1 MKRMHN
7 LKLMIRLF
15 VAVVV
20 LFICASLQAQ
30 ISTTYSLRHH
40 AITFKS
46 DRAEIVVDPA
56 ITFKYL
62 SSDSYS
68 GVDNIRG
75 ATFTAKI
82 DSNFTAGGALFE
94 RQSTLSPFLS
104 EFALQTSSMPGWGR
118 FKKLDSETWGENPRT
133 IDIAMAIGF
142 LAWSQNSLKAK
153 IEIGATRF
161 GWSKS
166 PLMLSNEDVP
176 YPSLKFGWVKSDYFA
191 DISINQWVGS
201 TRDGAVGSEYII
213 RNINKA
219 IISSA
224 GFSNEHF
231 AIALLFG
238 RTLEPS
244 LSVVSLAGRFV
255 KNGGFIDCEAA
266 TSSTSTSGPS
276 YQIGAGY
283 QGGLFRTGLNIIRT
297 KDGLYGDGEEMVW
310 SNAGIPLG
318 VITGN
323 NTEMTTLYFTFKNS
337 ESAKWYC
344 KWEVGTFSNALYNSN
359 DNSNDNFS
367 RFTKGSITRVFSLDW
382 DMGLTLSVEAF
393 KGHDPMLGIGVV
405 HGIVRGFDELLIP

>member
-1 MKRMHN
+1 MKSMQN
-7 LKLMIRLF
+7 LELMIRSFL
-15 VAVVV
+15 AVLA
-20 LFICASLQAQ
+20 LFICVSIQAQ

-68 GVDNIRG
+68 GFDNIRG

-82 DSNFTAGGALFE
+82 DSNFTAGGALYE

-118 FKKLDSETWGENPRT
+118 FKKLDSATWGENPRT

-153 IEIGATRF
+153 IEIGAQRF

-176 YPSLKFGWVKSDYFA
+176 YPSVKFGWVKSAYFA

-201 TRDGAVGSEYII
+201 KRDGAVGSEYII

-224 GFSNEHF
+224 GFSNENF

-244 LSVVSLAGRFV
+244 ISVVSLAGRFV
-255 KNGGFIDCEAA
+255 KNEGFINYEAA
-266 TSSTSTSGPS
+266 TSSRSTSGPS

-283 QGGLFRTGLNIIRT
+283 NGDKFRTGLNIIRT
-297 KDGLYGDGEEMVW
+297 KDGLYGDGEEMIW
-310 SNAGIPLG
+310 SNATIPLG

-323 NTEMTTLYFTFKNS
+323 NTKMSSVYFTFKNS
-337 ESAKWYC
+337 DSAKWYFNC
-344 KWEVGTFSNALYNSN
+344 EAGLFSNAHY
-359 DNSNDNFS
+359 NSNDNFS
-367 RFTKGSITRVFSLDW
+367 RFTKGSITRVFSQDW

-405 HGIVRGFDELLIP
+405 HGIIRGFDELLIP

>member
-1 MKRMHN
+1 
-7 LKLMIRLF
+7 MIRSFL
-15 VAVVV
+15 VVMA
-20 LFICASLQAQ
+20 LCICASLQAQ

-68 GVDNIRG
+68 GFDNIRG

-82 DSNFTAGGALFE
+82 DSNFTAGGALYE

-118 FKKLDSETWGENPRT
+118 FKKLDSATWEENPRT

-142 LAWSQNSLKAK
+142 LAWYKNSLKAK

-166 PLMLSNEDVP
+166 PLMLSNDDVP
-176 YPSLKFGWVKSDYFA
+176 YPSVKFGWVKSDYFA
-191 DISINQWVGS
+191 DISVNQWVGS
-201 TRDGAVGSEYII
+201 KRDGAVGSEYII

-224 GFSNEHF
+224 GFSNESF

-238 RTLEPS
+238 HTLEPS
-244 LSVVSLAGRFV
+244 ISVVSLSGRFV
-255 KNGGFIDCEAA
+255 KNGGFINYEAA

-283 QGGLFRTGLNIIRT
+283 NGDQFRTGLNIIRT

-310 SNAGIPLG
+310 SNAMIPLG

-323 NTEMTTLYFTFKNS
+323 NTKMSSVYFTFKNS
-337 ESAKWYC
+337 DSAKWYFNL
-344 KWEVGTFSNALYNSN
+344 EAGLFSN
-359 DNSNDNFS
+359 DNYNLNDDFS
-367 RFTKGSITRVFSLDW
+367 RFTKGSITRIFSQDW

-405 HGIVRGFDELLIP
+405 HGIVRGYEELLIP

>member
-1 MKRMHN
+1 MKSMHN
-7 LKLMIRLF
+7 LKLMIRSFL
-15 VAVVV
+15 AVVV
-20 LFICASLQAQ
+20 LCICASLQAQ
-30 ISTTYSLRHH
+30 ISTAYSLRHH

-118 FKKLDSETWGENPRT
+118 FKKLDSATWGENPRT

-166 PLMLSNEDVP
+166 SLMLSSEDVP
-176 YPSLKFGWVKSDYFA
+176 YPSVKFGWVKSDYFA
-191 DISINQWVGS
+191 DISINQWIGDKDGS
-201 TRDGAVGSEYII
+201 GDIL
-213 RNINKA
+213 RNVNKA
-219 IISSA
+219 ILSSA
-224 GFSNEHF
+224 GFSNENF

-238 RTLEPS
+238 HTLEPS
-244 LSVVSLAGRFV
+244 ISIVSMAGRFV
-255 KNGGFIDCEAA
+255 KNGGFVNYEAA

-283 QGGLFRTGLNIIRT
+283 NGGQFRTGLNIIRT

-323 NTEMTTLYFTFKNS
+323 NTEMTTVYFTFKNS
-337 ESAKWYC
+337 DSAKWYFKC
-344 KWEVGTFSNALYNSN
+344 EAGTFSNTNYQ
-359 DNSNDNFS
+359 FS
-367 RFTKGSITRVFSLDW
+367 RFTKGSITRVFSQDW
-382 DMGLTLSVEAF
+382 DMGLTFSVEAF

>member
-1 MKRMHN
+1 MKSMQN
-7 LKLMIRLF
+7 LKLMIRSFLTV
-15 VAVVV
+15 VA
-20 LFICASLQAQ
+20 LCICTSLQAQ

-40 AITFKS
+40 AMTFKS
-46 DRAEIVVDPA
+46 DRAEIIVDPA

-68 GVDNIRG
+68 GIDNIRG

-104 EFALQTSSMPGWGR
+104 EFALQTSRIPGWGI
-118 FKKLDSETWGENPRT
+118 FKRLDDETWGENPRT
-133 IDIAMAIGF
+133 IDIAKAIGF
-142 LAWSQNSLKAK
+142 MAWSKNSLSTK
-153 IEIGATRF
+153 IEIGAQRF
-161 GWSKS
+161 GWNTS
-166 PLMLSNEDVP
+166 PLMLSHEDVP
-176 YPSLKFGWVKSDYFA
+176 YPSLQFEWSKSDFFV
-191 DISINQWVGS
+191 DLSLNQWVGNK
-201 TRDGAVGSEYII
+201 RDGAVISEHII
-213 RNINKA
+213 RNINQA

-238 RTLEPS
+238 HTLEPS
-244 LSVVSLAGRFV
+244 ISILSLAGRFV
-255 KNGGFIDCEAA
+255 KNGGFINYEAA

-283 QGGLFRTGLNIIRT
+283 NGNQFRTGLNLSLT

-310 SNAGIPLG
+310 SNAMIPLG

-323 NTEMTTLYFTFKNS
+323 NTTMSSIYFSTKS
-337 ESAKWYC
+337 DGTSKWYIKC
-344 KWEVGTFSNALYNSN
+344 EAGAFSNINYNL
-359 DNSNDNFS
+359 NDNFS
-367 RFTKGSITRVFSLDW
+367 RFTKGSITRVFSQDW

-393 KGHDPMLGIGVV
+393 KGHEPMFGIGVV
-405 HGIVRGFDELLIP
+405 HGIVRGFDALHIP

>member
-1 MKRMHN
+1 MKSMHN
-7 LKLMIRLF
+7 LKLMIRSFL
-15 VAVVV
+15 AVVV
-20 LFICASLQAQ
+20 LCICASLQAQ
-30 ISTTYSLRHH
+30 ISTAYSLRHH

-82 DSNFTAGGALFE
+82 DSNFTAGGALYE

-118 FKKLDSETWGENPRT
+118 FKKLDSATWGENPRT

-166 PLMLSNEDVP
+166 SLMLSSEDVP
-176 YPSLKFGWVKSDYFA
+176 YPSVKFGWVKSDYFA
-191 DISINQWVGS
+191 DISINQWIGDKDGS
-201 TRDGAVGSEYII
+201 GDIL
-213 RNINKA
+213 RNVNKA
-219 IISSA
+219 ILSSA
-224 GFSNEHF
+224 GFSNENF

-238 RTLEPS
+238 HTLEPS
-244 LSVVSLAGRFV
+244 ISIVSMAGRFV
-255 KNGGFIDCEAA
+255 KNGGFVNYEAA

-283 QGGLFRTGLNIIRT
+283 NGNQFRTGMNLIHT
-297 KDGLYGDGEEMVW
+297 KEGLYGDGEEMIW
-310 SNAGIPLG
+310 SNAMIPLG

-323 NTEMTTLYFTFKNS
+323 NTEMTTVYFTFKNS
-337 ESAKWYC
+337 DSAKWYFKC
-344 KWEVGTFSNALYNSN
+344 EAGTFSNTNYQ
-359 DNSNDNFS
+359 FS
-367 RFTKGSITRVFSLDW
+367 RFTKGSITRVFSQDW
-382 DMGLTLSVEAF
+382 DMGLTFSVEAF

>member
-1 MKRMHN
+1 MKSMHN
-7 LKLMIRLF
+7 LKLMIRSFLL
-15 VAVVV
+15 VGV
-20 LFICASLQAQ
+20 LFICVSLQAQ
-30 ISTTYSLRHH
+30 ISTTYSLLHH

-62 SSDSYS
+62 CSDSYS
-68 GVDNIRG
+68 GFDNIRG

-104 EFALQTSSMPGWGR
+104 EFALQTYSMPGWGR
-118 FKKLDSETWGENPRT
+118 FKILDGATWGDNPRT

-161 GWSKS
+161 GWNKS
-166 PLMLSNEDVP
+166 PLMLSHEDVP
-176 YPSLKFGWVKSDYFA
+176 YPSVKFGWFKSDYFA
-191 DISINQWVGS
+191 DVSISQWVGS
-201 TRDGAVGSEYII
+201 TKEGAIEVDYLI

-224 GFSNEHF
+224 GFSNENF

-238 RTLEPS
+238 HTLEPS
-244 LSVVSLAGRFV
+244 ISIVSLAGRFV
-255 KNGGFIDCEAA
+255 KNEGFINYEAA
-266 TSSTSTSGPS
+266 TSSRSTSGPS

-283 QGGLFRTGLNIIRT
+283 NGDKFRTGLNIIRT
-297 KDGLYGDGEEMVW
+297 KDGLYGDGEEMIW
-310 SNAGIPLG
+310 SNAMIPLG

-323 NTEMTTLYFTFKNS
+323 NTKMSSVYFTFKNS
-337 ESAKWYC
+337 DSAKWYFKC
-344 KWEVGTFSNALYNSN
+344 EVGAFSNAHYNLN
-359 DNSNDNFS
+359 DDFS
-367 RFTKGSITRVFSLDW
+367 RFTKGSITRVFSQDW
-382 DMGLTLSVEAF
+382 DMGLTLSIEAF

-405 HGIVRGFDELLIP
+405 HGIIRGFDELLIP

>member
-1 MKRMHN
+1 
-7 LKLMIRLF
+7 MIRSFL
-15 VAVVV
+15 VVMA
-20 LFICASLQAQ
+20 LCICASLQAQ

-104 EFALQTSSMPGWGR
+104 ECVVQTASMPGWGR
-118 FKKLDSETWGENPRT
+118 FKRLDGLTWGENPRT
-133 IDIAMAIGF
+133 IDIARAIGF
-142 LAWSQNSLKAK
+142 LAWTQTSFKAK
-153 IEIGATRF
+153 IEIGAPRF

-166 PLMLSNEDVP
+166 PLMLSQEDVP
-176 YPSLKFGWVKSDYFA
+176 YPSVKFGWGKSDYFV
-191 DISINQWVGS
+191 DVSMNQWVGS
-201 TRDGAVGSEYII
+201 MKDGTVFSEYIV
-213 RNINKA
+213 RNTNKA

-224 GFSNEHF
+224 GFSNEHC
-231 AIALLFG
+231 AVALLFG
-238 RTLEPS
+238 HTIEPS
-244 LSVVSLAGRFV
+244 ISVVSMAGRFV
-255 KNGGFIDCEAA
+255 KKRGFINYEAA

-283 QGGLFRTGLNIIRT
+283 NGDQFRTGLYLTRT

-323 NTEMTTLYFTFKNS
+323 NTKMSSVYFTFKNCD
-337 ESAKWYC
+337 SAKWYFN
-344 KWEVGTFSNALYNSN
+344 WEVGTFSNAQYNSN
-359 DNSNDNFS
+359 DNLNDDFS
-367 RFTKGSITRVFSLDW
+367 RFTKGSITRIFSQDW

-405 HGIVRGFDELLIP
+405 HGIVRGYEELLIP

>member
-1 MKRMHN
+1 MKSMHN

-15 VAVVV
+15 LAVVV
-20 LFICASLQAQ
+20 LSICASLQAQ

-68 GVDNIRG
+68 GYDNIRG

-82 DSNFTAGGALFE
+82 DSNFTAGGSLFE

-104 EFALQTSSMPGWGR
+104 EFALQTSSMPGWGV
-118 FKKLDSETWGENPRT
+118 FKRLDNETWGENPRT
-133 IDIAMAIGF
+133 IDIARAMGF
-142 LAWSQNSLKAK
+142 LAWSKNSLKAK
-153 IEIGATRF
+153 IEIGAQRF

-166 PLMLSNEDVP
+166 PLVLSNEDVP
-176 YPSLKFGWVKSDYFA
+176 YPSVKFGWVKSDFFA

-201 TRDGAVGSEYII
+201 KRDGAVGGEYII

-219 IISSA
+219 ILSSA

-238 RTLEPS
+238 HTLEPS
-244 LSVVSLAGRFV
+244 ISIVSMAGRFV
-255 KNGGFIDCEAA
+255 KNGGFINYEAA

-283 QGGLFRTGLNIIRT
+283 NGDQFRTGLNIIRT
-297 KDGLYGDGEEMVW
+297 KDGLYGDGEDMVW
-310 SNAGIPLG
+310 SNAMIPLG
-318 VITGN
+318 VITGE
-323 NTEMTTLYFTFKNS
+323 NTEMTTVYFTFKNS
-337 ESAKWYC
+337 DSAKWYF
-344 KWEVGTFSNALYNSN
+344 KLEAGTFSNAHYTLN
-359 DNSNDNFS
+359 DDFS
-367 RFTKGSITRVFSLDW
+367 RFTKGSITRVFSADW

-405 HGIVRGFDELLIP
+405 HGIIRGFDDLLIP